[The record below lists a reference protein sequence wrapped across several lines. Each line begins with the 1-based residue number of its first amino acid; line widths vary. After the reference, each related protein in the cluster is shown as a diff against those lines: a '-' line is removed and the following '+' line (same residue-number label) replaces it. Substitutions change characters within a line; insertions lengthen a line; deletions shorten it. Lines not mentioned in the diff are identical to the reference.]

1 MGAFP
6 YLMGFRLL
14 VAKCLVYFCVLCKRR
29 LRFIVPLDAH
39 TVGGNTSVVGS
50 GIFFTTGERFHEWN
64 TLFDP
69 PFQLAVFRNWQ
80 YSATGS
86 AD

>member
-6 YLMGFRLL
+6 YLTGFLLL

-29 LRFIVPLDAH
+29 LRFIVLLDAR
-39 TVGGNTSVVGS
+39 TVGGNTSVVGL
-50 GIFFTTGERFHEWN
+50 GAIFTTGERIHEWN

-69 PFQLAVFRNWQ
+69 PR
-80 YSATGS
+80 
-86 AD
+86 